1 MAVGHRYG
9 EAPAPSILV
18 TVTPLPSSVVSSF
31 RHATSNNWLETY
43 DVYMT
48 THCKRGWGCP
58 HQVTSVQKRRQR
70 LRPRWESATRS
81 EVRGIWVTLA
91 RRALPMYAAFVSSDG
106 SSVAI
111 FAGDAALM
119 DRGSASRRRG
129 AHAGRETVAS
139 PLGGGTHT
147 HTLLGAP
154 ARVSPTTVHGRLRV
168 QRAVTSDDART
179 QRTASRAH
187 TDRGRHRDT

>member
-1 MAVGHRYG
+1 MRASCKKT
-9 EAPAPSILV
+9 AIS
-18 TVTPLPSSVVSSF
+18 SSVEQLPVP
-31 RHATSNNWLETY
+31 
-43 DVYMT
+43 
-48 THCKRGWGCP
+48 P
-58 HQVTSVQKRRQR
+58 HKTVRESKTDTRQR

-119 DRGSASRRRG
+119 DRGSPRRRG

-187 TDRGRHRDT
+187 TDRGRHSDT